1 MSNLQLRSYV
11 FLDTLQPQHA
21 AFIGTIAQG
30 FMPRVG
36 QASLYVE
43 IVPAIEINRVT
54 DIALKNTNVR
64 PGLQII
70 ERINGLLEVH
80 SDEQSEVR
88 RAGEEILNALGLTVE
103 DRLRPRVLTS
113 QVIRNIDPYH
123 AQLINRTRHGN
134 MIIPGESL
142 FTLECEPAPY
152 VALAANE
159 AEKAAAI
166 NILEVRAF
174 GSFGRMYL
182 GGSEADIDVARA
194 AAAAALDGLS
204 GRSMEDA
211 RRR

>member
-1 MSNLQLRSYV
+1 MSNNIDLRSYV

-30 FMPRVG
+30 FMPRAG
-36 QASLYVE
+36 QAALYVE

-54 DIALKNTNVR
+54 DIALKNTNVQ
-64 PGLQII
+64 PGMQII
-70 ERINGLLEVH
+70 ERVNGLLEVH
-80 SDEQSEVR
+80 SDYQSEVR
-88 RAGEEILNALGLTVE
+88 RAGEEILDALGLVEE
-103 DRLRPRVLTS
+103 DRIKPRVLTS
-113 QVIRNIDPYH
+113 QIVRNIDPYH

-159 AEKAAAI
+159 AEKAANI

-182 GGSEADIDVARA
+182 GGDEANINVAQEA
-194 AAAAALDGLS
+194 AIAALEGLS
-204 GRSMEDA
+204 GRIKKLK
-211 RRR
+211 